1 MHDLADLSD
10 RLAKLLSASGDLG
23 DDVEVTDVVQMTGG
37 YSLRMYR
44 FEAKGGRGM
53 GRYVLRANPPA
64 DEALSN
70 TDRSLEWSLLDA
82 LTRSSDVPM
91 PAARWADLD
100 GSTLG
105 TPAFVVDL
113 VDGPQLLAHLN
124 AVDEAAQ
131 RTLALD
137 LATTIGAV
145 HNAGAAVV
153 PPAFERPSSWD
164 EYIDGHIALWR
175 ATEASLAERDP
186 FIRWLA
192 RWLETHKPP
201 PAPLTLVHGE
211 FQTANV
217 VVGSEGMQVVDWE
230 YAHVGDPRADLGWI
244 QNVAAFSPPDPVA
257 LDPVAFCERYCTV
270 TGLGP
275 EIVNP
280 LTVGYFAILG
290 GAKALAG
297 MLHGVTALAAGENHG
312 MTNAYLVS
320 ALPFSH
326 DLWRQGIAGI
336 DAAMAMLA
344 EQAGGAAR

>member
-1 MHDLADLSD
+1 MHDLADLTG
-10 RLAKLLSASGDLG
+10 RLRTLLSASGDLG
-23 DDVEVTDVVQMTGG
+23 DDVEVTDLVQMTGG
-37 YSLRMYR
+37 YSLRMFR
-44 FEAKGGRGM
+44 FEAKGSNGM

-70 TDRSLEWSLLDA
+70 TDRVAEWELLDA
-82 LTRSSDVPM
+82 LTASSKVPM

-100 GSTLG
+100 GSTVG
-105 TPAFVVDL
+105 TPAFIVDL
-113 VDGPQLLAHLN
+113 VDGPQLLALLN
-124 AVDEAAQ
+124 SVGEDEQ
-131 RTLALD
+131 RALALD
-137 LATTIGAV
+137 LAATIGAV
-145 HNAGAAVV
+145 HNAGADAV
-153 PPAFERPSSWD
+153 PSSFERPGSWD
-164 EYIDGHIALWR
+164 HYIDSHIELWR
-175 ATEASLAERDP
+175 ATEATLAERDP

-217 VVGSEGMQVVDWE
+217 VVGGQGMQVVDWE
-230 YAHVGDPRADLGWI
+230 FAHVGDPRADLGWL

-257 LDPVAFCERYCTV
+257 LDPMAFCARYCEV

-275 EIVNP
+275 DVVNP
-280 LTVGYFAILG
+280 LTVGYFAILS

-312 MTNAYLVS
+312 MQNAYLVS

-326 DLWRQGIAGI
+326 DLWRQGTAGI

-344 EQAGGAAR
+344 EQAEGAAR